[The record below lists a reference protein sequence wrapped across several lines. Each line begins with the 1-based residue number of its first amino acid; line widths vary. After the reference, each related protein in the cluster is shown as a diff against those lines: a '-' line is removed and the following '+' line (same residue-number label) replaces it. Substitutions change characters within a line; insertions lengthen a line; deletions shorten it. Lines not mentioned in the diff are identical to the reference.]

1 MIAEGDPTMTVR
13 MAIRSALEQMFGA
26 AYANACQIYKDYD
39 YDGTLRI
46 YGWWYRPNSAQPV
59 FLGRNET
66 EALAALEDIQLLPE
80 EEL

>member
-1 MIAEGDPTMTVR
+1 MTVR
-13 MAIRSALEQMFGA
+13 MAIRSGLARMFGA

-39 YDGTLRI
+39 YDGTLQV
-46 YGWWYRPNSAQPV
+46 YGWWYRLNSAQPV

-66 EALAALEDIQLLPE
+66 EALAALEDIQPFPE